1 MGVKTVLA
9 GLTISAA
16 GKTQATTVGCDINGM
31 LAELQLHCQEMTTQ
45 LTYLVNN
52 VLTPGAGDAGNI
64 TTINTQ
70 ITNLS

>member
-31 LAELQLHCQEMTTQ
+31 IAELQLHCTEMITQ
-45 LTYLVNN
+45 LQFLVND

>member
-1 MGVKTVLA
+1 MGVKTTLA

-16 GKTQATTVGCDINGM
+16 GQTQAALVGCDINGM
-31 LAELQLHCQEMTTQ
+31 MSELQLHCTEVITQ
-45 LTYLVNN
+45 LTYLKNN

>member
-1 MGVKTVLA
+1 MGVKTTLA

-16 GKTQATTVGCDINGM
+16 GKNQAELMGADITGM
-31 LAELQLHCQEMTTQ
+31 ISELQLHCTEMITQ
-45 LTYLVNN
+45 LTYLVNDI
-52 VLTPGAGDAGNI
+52 LTPGAGDAGNI

>member
-16 GKTQATTVGCDINGM
+16 GQTQATKVGCDINGM
-31 LAELQLHCQEMTTQ
+31 LAELQLHCTEVITQ
-45 LTYLVNN
+45 LTFLVND

-70 ITNLS
+70 VTNLS

>member
-16 GKTQATTVGCDINGM
+16 GKTQATTMGCDITGM
-31 LAELQLHCQEMTTQ
+31 IAELQLHCQEMTTQ
-45 LTYLVNN
+45 LQYLVNDI
-52 VLTPGAGDAGNI
+52 LTPGAGDAGNI

>member
-16 GKTQATTVGCDINGM
+16 GQAQAELMGCDINGT
-31 LAELQLHCQEMTTQ
+31 LQELQLHCIEVINQ
-45 LTYLVNN
+45 LTYLKNDI
-52 VLTPGAGDAGNI
+52 LTPGGGDAGNI